1 MSALPQPKPPV
12 ETFPYRRATQH
23 RQTFVNRDWKTTT
36 TPTTKLIEAKPA
48 RLKLLMKIQQGS
60 FGLALASMASSV
72 GLYLATVSIP
82 QVWSQEYQY
91 LETLQRQERQLTEIN
106 ETLKY
111 QMARQAEQK
120 NSGITTLEEDSAVFV
135 TPAEVE
141 PKPVPSFNRDRRQE
155 IAFKYAAPGY

>member
-12 ETFPYRRATQH
+12 ESFPHRRATQY
-23 RQTFVNRDWKTTT
+23 RQTFVNRDRKTAT

-48 RLKLLMKIQQGS
+48 RLRLLMKIQQGS

-111 QMARQAEQK
+111 QMARQAERN
-120 NSGITTLEEDSAVFV
+120 NSGITTFEEDSAVFV
-135 TPAEVE
+135 TPAEVK
-141 PKPVPSFNRDRRQE
+141 PKPIKSSSRDRRQE
-155 IAFKYAAPGY
+155 VAFKYAAPGY